1 MHAKG
6 TVVLVPFPFTDLSG
20 DKVRPA
26 IIVSKANLADD
37 VVVAFIT
44 SQNERKVQPTDVSI
58 KTTDTD
64 FNLTG
69 LKTNSI
75 IRVQKLATL
84 NKQVVLGEL
93 GTLPSVVVKK
103 IDQKLKVLFGI

>member
-1 MHAKG
+1 MYAKG
-6 TVVLVPFPFTDLSG
+6 AVILVPFPFTDLSG

-26 IIVSKANLADD
+26 IIVSKAKLADD

-44 SQNERKVQPTDVSI
+44 SQNERKIQITDVPT
-58 KTTDTD
+58 KTTDTG

-84 NKQVVLGEL
+84 NKQVILGEI
-93 GTLPSVVVKK
+93 GTLPPAVVKK

>member
-1 MHAKG
+1 MYAKG

-26 IIVSKANLADD
+26 LIVSKTKLADD
-37 VVVAFIT
+37 VVVVFVT
-44 SQNERKVQPTDVSI
+44 SQNERKIQTTDVPI
-58 KTTDTD
+58 KTTDAS

-69 LKTNSI
+69 LKTNSLV
-75 IRVQKLATL
+75 RVQKLATL

-93 GTLPSVVVKK
+93 GTLPPAMVKK

>member
-6 TVVLVPFPFTDLSG
+6 AVVLVPFPFTDLSG

-44 SQNERKVQPTDVSI
+44 SQNERKMQTTDVPV
-58 KTTDTD
+58 KTTDAG
-64 FNLTG
+64 FSLTG
-69 LKTNSI
+69 LKTNST

-93 GTLPSVVVKK
+93 GTLPSTVVRK
-103 IDQKLKVLFGI
+103 IDQKLKTLFGI